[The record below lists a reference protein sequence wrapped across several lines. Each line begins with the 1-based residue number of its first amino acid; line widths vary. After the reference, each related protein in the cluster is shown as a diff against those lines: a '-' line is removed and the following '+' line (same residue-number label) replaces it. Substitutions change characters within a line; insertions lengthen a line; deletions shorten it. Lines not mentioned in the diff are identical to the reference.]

1 MCTVPGVDFLHPTC
15 PTCATELAH
24 NTAGTL
30 DTWTC
35 PQGHGA
41 GLTVTEA
48 YTHIQDDEIHRAWDA
63 ARSGTPGPRKCPIC
77 GRQMVVV
84 DLAYDPDESAEV
96 APGSPSEALDVCT
109 EDQLIWFDPGEY
121 EALPADVPNPEPS
134 PEELAR
140 IAAIRQAFG
149 ESVVAAAH
157 AREDRTLTEHLYRHL
172 AGHPYVNRVAQGL
185 WL

>member
-1 MCTVPGVDFLHPTC
+1 MDPLHPTC
-15 PTCATELAH
+15 PTCAAELVH
-24 NTAGTL
+24 TTAGTL

-48 YTHIQDDEIHRAWDA
+48 YTHVQDDEIHQAWAA
-63 ARSGTPGPRKCPIC
+63 ARSAPPGPRTCPIC
-77 GRQMVVV
+77 GRRMVLVH
-84 DLAYDPDESAEV
+84 LAYDPDESPGV
-96 APGSPSEALDVCT
+96 AAGGSPAEDIDVCT

-121 EALPADVPNPEPS
+121 EALPADLPNPEPT

-140 IAAIRQAFG
+140 IATIRQAFG
-149 ESVVAAAH
+149 ESIVAAAH
-157 AREDRTLTEHLYRHL
+157 AREDASLTEHLYRHL
-172 AGHPYVNRVAQGL
+172 AGHPFVNRVAQAF